1 MPKREKTPTHFRK
14 EGWCGT
20 ADWAAR
26 FPRGA
31 GAMRLGDRCAA
42 MTTRIEALAAH
53 GCSWARAPSGWGE
66 CARKTLHPSPQK
78 RRAVQPHDVC
88 LALRGVG

>member
-1 MPKREKTPTHFRK
+1 MRR
-14 EGWCGT
+14 

-42 MTTRIEALAAH
+42 MMTRIEALAAH
-53 GCSWARAPSGWGE
+53 GCSWARAPSGWE
-66 CARKTLHPSPQK
+66 E
-78 RRAVQPHDVC
+78 VC
-88 LALRGVG
+88 S